1 MQIIV
6 PCVLNT
12 FGVVG
17 SISTKNQLS
26 GLLWLIKISNVIESL
41 GKS

>member
-26 GLLWLIKISNVIESL
+26 GLL
-41 GKS
+41 